1 MPTTVT
7 TVYRVAQG
15 GLSIAALQAAVAA
28 VPVPDAISV
37 YGARVLSDST
47 APAAPGVAR
56 TIVFSLVPS
65 STATANASLFPGD
78 ASGSPIDAI
87 TISGAGA
94 DYILPPIVRI
104 AATNPPA
111 DLDAKAYAYLKAIG
125 TLIVSGG
132 TGYNPATT
140 TAKVVGGLP
149 SNLPTAVAA
158 TVTLT
163 IALGV
168 VTAAAFTP
176 GSGYTSVPKIVI
188 VDTSGAG
195 SGARITLRMGVDFI
209 DLAFA
214 GQGYESAPAITLAPA
229 FSVMFAAN
237 AGGPFDCLMNTAIER
252 AVLSPVTADA
262 PIVA

>member
-1 MPTTVT
+1 MSTTVT

-28 VPVPDAISV
+28 VPVPLDVISA

-56 TIVFSLVPS
+56 TIVFSLVPA

-87 TISGAGA
+87 TMSGAGT

-104 AATNPPA
+104 GATNPPD

-140 TAKVVGGLP
+140 KAFVVGGLP
-149 SNLPTAVAA
+149 
-158 TVTLT
+158 
-163 IALGV
+163 
-168 VTAAAFTP
+168 
-176 GSGYTSVPKIVI
+176 
-188 VDTSGAG
+188 
-195 SGARITLRMGVDFI
+195 
-209 DLAFA
+209 
-214 GQGYESAPAITLAPA
+214 
-229 FSVMFAAN
+229 
-237 AGGPFDCLMNTAIER
+237 
-252 AVLSPVTADA
+252 LS
-262 PIVA
+262 